1 MRVAVLGLAATGL
14 ATARALVAEGAEVV
28 LCDARPEEQLSF
40 ERVAEAR
47 ALPGV
52 TLWLGTTELP
62 ENLVLVVPSPGVP
75 PTALPLLA
83 AQARGI
89 EISSEIEIAYRL
101 ASAPILA
108 ITGTNGKTTTAAM
121 LGAICQA
128 AGKNTYLAGNIAED
142 YGKRLPLIEAAT
154 QAPKDAV
161 IIAEISSFQLEWVSS
176 FRPRIAAWLNLS
188 TDHLDRYATMSE
200 YGQTKARIFAAQ
212 QHSDFAVV
220 NADDR
225 YVRCLSGGSGK
236 GMRLPFHGEAPAL
249 APALHLS
256 PEELLVPGKHNLANA
271 VAASAM
277 GLAFGL
283 NPLKIAE
290 GLRGFR
296 GVAHRMELVGEK
308 HGVRFIN
315 NSMCTNPAAV
325 AASLSALSGGVV
337 AIAGGRH
344 KGGDIQ
350 PMVEALAHHVRHV
363 VLIGEHGPL
372 LGDALAESGFTNT
385 QQAHS
390 LADAVQR
397 AAAQARSGESV
408 LLVPGFASFDMFTGF
423 EQRGQV
429 FRDAVEDLL

>member
-14 ATARALVAEGAEVV
+14 ATARALVGEGAEVL
-28 LCDARPEEQLSF
+28 LCDARPEAQLSL

-52 TLWLGTTELP
+52 TLCLGTTELP
-62 ENLVLVVPSPGVP
+62 EDLVLVVPSPGVP
-75 PTALPLLA
+75 PTAPPLLA

-128 AGKNTYLAGNIAED
+128 AGRNTYLAGNIAQD
-142 YGKRLPLIEAAT
+142 HGARLPLIEAAT

-161 IIAEISSFQLEWVSS
+161 IVAEISSFQLEWVSS
-176 FRPRIAAWLNLS
+176 FRPKIAAWLNLS
-188 TDHLDRYATMSE
+188 TDHLDRYASMQE
-200 YGQTKARIFAAQ
+200 YGQTKARLFAAQ
-212 QHSDFAVV
+212 QHSDFAIV
-220 NADDR
+220 NADDT
-225 YVRCLSGGSGK
+225 YVRCLSGGTGK
-236 GMRLPFHGEAPAL
+236 AMRLPYHGETPL
-249 APALHLS
+249 LDPTLHLH
-256 PEELLVPGKHNLANA
+256 PDELLVPGKHNLANA

-277 GLAFGL
+277 GLALGL

-290 GLRGFR
+290 GLRGFH
-296 GVAHRMELVGEK
+296 GVAHRMELVAEK

-325 AASLSALSGGVV
+325 AASLSALPGGVI

-344 KGGDIQ
+344 KGGELQ
-350 PMVEALAHHVRHV
+350 PMVDALVHRARHV
-363 VLIGEHGPL
+363 ILIGEHGPL
-372 LGDALAESGFTNT
+372 LGEALNAHGF
-385 QQAHS
+385 AHTERADS

-397 AAAQARSGESV
+397 AASQARSGETV

-423 EQRGQV
+423 EHRGQV
-429 FRDAVEDLL
+429 FREAVENLL